1 MSKRPNTFCAREIID
16 FRWGSCTGVA
26 RRNCIGAV
34 ARAWVTSDYVTS
46 VSCRIIRLPTA
57 LSCCW
62 DNRSIR
68 MDHYPGLDVPG
79 TLEINACIMIATI
92 LFHRRRAEEGTARS
106 WFTCPV
112 RGLRESI
119 VCHCKILLSLIA
131 NEDNLF
137 KCIIS
142 ISYRTISW
150 SQIVVASIFNW
161 DKFTFIQVSH
171 CTLESKTH
179 NWSIYGN

>member
-1 MSKRPNTFCAREIID
+1 MIKRRNTFCAREIID
-16 FRWGSCTGVA
+16 SRWGSCTGVA
-26 RRNCIGAV
+26 RRNCIGAVV

-62 DNRSIR
+62 DNGSIR
-68 MDHYPGLDVPG
+68 MDHYPGLNVPG

-112 RGLRESI
+112 IRENRSS
-119 VCHCKILLSLIA
+119 VVAKYFFHWSLTR
-131 NEDNLF
+131 
-137 KCIIS
+137 IIYLNS
-142 ISYRTISW
+142 SSVSYRTISR
-150 SQIVVASIFNW
+150 SQMQILIASIFNW
-161 DKFTFIQVSH
+161 DKFIFI
-171 CTLESKTH
+171 
-179 NWSIYGN
+179 